1 MTVYNENG
9 VPVVYLGEGQRIG
22 LSQPLEHDP
31 DESLL
36 GESVVIHCKAL
47 TTAPQEQGRVSISI
61 GGENLDEAL
70 KSCIGA
76 FDWYHLYPSGSSS
89 DALHTPDW
97 VASTNDALAS
107 ALADY
112 YSCEKRD
119 IAEVLAA

>member
-1 MTVYNENG
+1 MTVYDNNG
-9 VPVVYLGEGQRIG
+9 VPVVYLGPDKRIG

-31 DESLL
+31 TESLV

-47 TTAPQEQGRVSISI
+47 AVAPDEQGRVSVGI

-76 FDWYHLYPSGSSS
+76 FDWYHLHPVGSSS
-89 DALHTPDW
+89 DDQHTPDW
-97 VASTNDALAS
+97 VASTHDGLAT

-119 IAEVLAA
+119 IAEVH